1 MDFLE
6 NVGATGYTE
15 PRRSPTKKK
24 NQDKVVIKDVATIL
38 STTGI
43 ESLAT
48 LLKKLSYHDN
58 SPLVNC
64 M

>member
-1 MDFLE
+1 MSKQLAILHQDE
-6 NVGATGYTE
+6 AQQKE
-15 PRRSPTKKK
+15 K

-48 LLKKLSYHDN
+48 LPKKLSYPDN